1 MQQVEEIFY
10 WKKMCFFHY
19 LKSVCSVHS
28 GLRDQIDR
36 LKETLGGKVQSSGK
50 AEDEKEL
57 DVRLAAIKVLISVSV
72 FVAILVKFTNTESE
86 TIRLSLYPSFNFTQ
100 CSSQIQ
106 TMRFNNHPTFLVFI
120 PLLVSG
126 NLQTLDQYNLSLA
139 TRHNFLETAPS
150 QATAVKLG
158 RYTRIE

>member
-10 WKKMCFFHY
+10 CFFHY

-72 FVAILVKFTNTESE
+72 FVAILVEFDK
-86 TIRLSLYPSFNFTQ
+86 Y
-100 CSSQIQ
+100 
-106 TMRFNNHPTFLVFI
+106 
-120 PLLVSG
+120 
-126 NLQTLDQYNLSLA
+126 
-139 TRHNFLETAPS
+139 
-150 QATAVKLG
+150 
-158 RYTRIE
+158 RI

>member
-1 MQQVEEIFY
+1 
-10 WKKMCFFHY
+10 MCFFHY

-72 FVAILVKFTNTESE
+72 FVAILVEMSRRRLRPNTRR
-86 TIRLSLYPSFNFTQ
+86 IRSPNGKGGMVL
-100 CSSQIQ
+100 
-106 TMRFNNHPTFLVFI
+106 
-120 PLLVSG
+120 
-126 NLQTLDQYNLSLA
+126 
-139 TRHNFLETAPS
+139 
-150 QATAVKLG
+150 
-158 RYTRIE
+158 